1 MPPADALTEE
11 QFETAGYGQFN
22 GTPTR
27 RELERFFF
35 LDDADR
41 RLVAKRRGD
50 HNRLGFAL
58 QVVTARYVGTFL
70 ADPLEVPTE
79 VVDYVAKQLDI
90 ADASCVKAYLEREKT
105 RFEHQWEIAREYGWR
120 DFAEVEEE
128 LIRWVDDR
136 AWITGDGPRTLFDAA
151 VGWLRE
157 RQVPLPGV
165 STLVRLVGR
174 VREEAQQRFWD
185 TLAGL
190 PTRSQARQLEGLL
203 EVPLRARVSDLDRLR
218 KGP

>member
-70 ADPLEVPTE
+70 ADPLDVPTK

-105 RFEHQWEIAREYGWR
+105 RFEHQWEIAREYG
-120 DFAEVEEE
+120 
-128 LIRWVDDR
+128 
-136 AWITGDGPRTLFDAA
+136 
-151 VGWLRE
+151 
-157 RQVPLPGV
+157 
-165 STLVRLVGR
+165 
-174 VREEAQQRFWD
+174 
-185 TLAGL
+185 
-190 PTRSQARQLEGLL
+190 
-203 EVPLRARVSDLDRLR
+203 
-218 KGP
+218 